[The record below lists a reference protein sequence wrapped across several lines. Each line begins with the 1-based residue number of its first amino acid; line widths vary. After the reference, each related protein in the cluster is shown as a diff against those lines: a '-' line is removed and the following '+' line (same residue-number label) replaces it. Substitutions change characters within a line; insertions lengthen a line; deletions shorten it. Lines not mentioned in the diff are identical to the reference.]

1 MRLPRLAVKRNGLT
15 IGCAFGIVHTE
26 VSVSSS
32 WAAIGIGKFNKM
44 GDRNGMD
51 MVGGMGAKMVPR
63 DS

>member
-26 VSVSSS
+26 VCLSSPR
-32 WAAIGIGKFNKM
+32 AVIGIGEVHKW
-44 GDRNGMD
+44 GDRNGID
-51 MVGGMGAKMVPR
+51 MVGGMGAEMVPR